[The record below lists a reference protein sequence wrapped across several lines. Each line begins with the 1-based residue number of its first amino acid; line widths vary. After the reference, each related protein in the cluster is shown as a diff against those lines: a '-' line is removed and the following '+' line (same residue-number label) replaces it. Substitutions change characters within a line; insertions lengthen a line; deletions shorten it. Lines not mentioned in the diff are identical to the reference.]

1 MVVKN
6 GFCNQYLKKYEKY
19 ICLLKILQNLNIKCV
34 TVVMLVSAKAGGSGL
49 NLDGA
54 SRLILFDIDWNPAND
69 AQCLARV
76 WRGRQKRP
84 VITYRY

>member
-1 MVVKN
+1 
-6 GFCNQYLKKYEKY
+6 
-19 ICLLKILQNLNIKCV
+19 
-34 TVVMLVSAKAGGSGL
+34 MLVSAKAGGTGL

-84 VITYRY
+84 VITYRYYLPIFPHFHS